1 MKDDLRQAIRALR
14 KQPGFAAVA
23 VLTLTFGIGVNVSL
37 FSLVSAFFLQPLPV
51 KDAHQLV
58 LLMQRGEAI
67 GLPYGHSFP
76 DYLDYREGTS
86 AFSELVAYMPTPVH
100 LAAPGETPERT
111 WIEVVS
117 PNYFALA
124 DVKAGVGDLFHPG
137 QGESKGAAP
146 DVVLG
151 HRYWQRR
158 FGGDPGIVGRTV
170 TLNGRGFTVIG
181 VTPASFSGLSWAM
194 AVSAFVPSGAAPALM
209 EGGEELLT
217 NRGAPAWRIM
227 GRLRPGK
234 TFAEA
239 RAEVEGVARRL
250 AADHPNEHKS
260 AKALLIPENR
270 ARPDPSVA
278 EFLPIFAAVFS
289 GMVGLVLFIACA
301 NVANL
306 MLSRS
311 LVRTRELVIRSAIGA
326 SRFRL
331 VRLQVVESLVLALLA
346 GALALIVA
354 RWTGEALAGFTPAGD
369 IPVNTDHPWDWRV
382 YAFTFLVSIV
392 AGVGTGLWPALKASR
407 AELTQVLKE
416 GGGRVSPGR
425 HRLRNALVMGQ
436 VTLSLVVLISAGLFV
451 HSLQELGALPL
462 GFRSEGLLMASL
474 DLGLQRYGD
483 ERGRQ
488 FVERLVE
495 RTEALPGVSSASLTL
510 HVPLDYGIQ
519 ISEVAIDGEIPGSK
533 DGYASNAYSVVGP
546 RFFETAGVGLL
557 RGRAFER
564 NDDQASRPVAVV
576 NGVMARTLWPG
587 QDAVGK
593 RFRFGRNGD
602 WTSVVGVAADGKYVM
617 LAEEPRAY
625 FYLPLAQ
632 RYRSPITLLVRSA
645 SSDPS
650 ALVKPLQDLLHE
662 LDSDLPIFNV
672 RTMERHVRESAFGLM
687 PLRMGATLAAI
698 QGLVGLFLAVM
709 GLYAVVSYAVAQRRH
724 EIGVRMALGAQ
735 AADVLRLVV
744 REGMRLTSIGVA
756 IGLLVALGVG
766 FGLSRVLYGVKAV
779 DAGVIVG
786 VTMLLVGVTGLACYL
801 PARRATRVDPIV
813 ALRYE

>member
-1 MKDDLRQAIRALR
+1 V
-14 KQPGFAAVA
+14 VA
-23 VLTLTFGIGVNVSL
+23 
-37 FSLVSAFFLQPLPV
+37 
-51 KDAHQLV
+51 H
-58 LLMQRGEAI
+58 
-67 GLPYGHSFP
+67 
-76 DYLDYREGTS
+76 
-86 AFSELVAYMPTPVH
+86 
-100 LAAPGETPERT
+100 
-111 WIEVVS
+111 
-117 PNYFALA
+117 
-124 DVKAGVGDLFHPG
+124 
-137 QGESKGAAP
+137 
-146 DVVLG
+146 
-151 HRYWQRR
+151 
-158 FGGDPGIVGRTV
+158 
-170 TLNGRGFTVIG
+170 
-181 VTPASFSGLSWAM
+181 
-194 AVSAFVPSGAAPALM
+194 
-209 EGGEELLT
+209 
-217 NRGAPAWRIM
+217 
-227 GRLRPGK
+227 
-234 TFAEA
+234 
-239 RAEVEGVARRL
+239 RL
-250 AADHPNEHKS
+250 ATDHPNEHKG
-260 AKALLIPENR
+260 ARALLIPENR
-270 ARPDPSVA
+270 ARPDPSLA
-278 EFLPIFAAVFS
+278 DFLPIFAVVFA

-306 MLSRS
+306 MLSRA
-311 LVRTRELVIRSAIGA
+311 LVRQRELVIRSALGA

-519 ISEVAIDGEIPGSK
+519 ISEVAIDGDIAGSK
-533 DGYASNAYSVVGP
+533 DGYVSNAYSVVGP
-546 RFFETAGVGLL
+546 RFFETAGIALQ

-564 NDDQASRPVAVV
+564 NDNQGSRPVAVV

-617 LAEEPRAY
+617 LAEEPRTY
-625 FYLPLAQ
+625 FYLPLDQ
-632 RYRSPITLLVRSA
+632 HYRSPITLIVRGA
-645 SSDPS
+645 SDPS
-650 ALVKPLQDLLHE
+650 ALVKPLQDLLRE
-662 LDSDLPIFNV
+662 LDPDLPIFNL
-672 RTMERHVRESAFGLM
+672 RTMERHIRESVFGLM
-687 PLRMGATLAAI
+687 PLRMGATMAAV
-698 QGLVGLFLAVM
+698 QGLLGLFLAVM
-709 GLYAVVSYAVAQRRH
+709 GLYAVVSYAVTQRTH
-724 EIGVRMALGAQ
+724 EIGVRMALGAEPG
-735 AADVLRLVV
+735 DVLRLVV
-744 REGMRLTSIGVA
+744 REGMRLTSVGVA
-756 IGLLVALGVG
+756 IGLLVAFGVG
-766 FGLSRVLYGVKAV
+766 FGLSRVLYGVSAV
-779 DAGVIVG
+779 DAGVMAG
-786 VTMLLVGVTGLACYL
+786 VTALLVGVAGLACYL
-801 PARRATRVDPIV
+801 PARRATRVDPVV